1 MSEIQ
6 TITNISDI
14 KNQIKE
20 SIKTVDT
27 SDYTEKK
34 FGEEEE
40 YTYKGLLGGVDSL
53 LTDITSLI
61 KAPKQFVKLSIYQ
74 ERQNIVKAL
83 TNVQKHIADPHN
95 LWSSLDELKQA
106 IRPFHIRYTK
116 ERLIDFDNELSELT
130 KQKQK
135 FSKSLND
142 LQNDLDLT
150 IENKDKANK
159 IVTLLQENINSGEEK
174 LNILNENINSI
185 ENNAKHISNI
195 KNQSDGHKELID
207 NFVEKI
213 VNRGMELEKQTKKT
227 NNFNAKLAEFIE
239 EREDLLQTA
248 KILIQKAKTALGYKK
263 AEGIAAAF
271 RARLHK
277 LESTEKEDKWY
288 KNLWIGIKNPSLWWI
303 IGSVI
308 FSGITIFLSYEFIQ
322 SIESNDLNF
331 NVIFARL
338 STLALPIA
346 GTWFCAEQYIKI
358 KNIAEDYAYKTVLV
372 ESMIGFS
379 EQLKDKNDNDETY
392 KTYMEKMLNEIHQHP
407 LKNHKKQEIANPYKK
422 ILDDVENLIS
432 KNNTPS

>member
-213 VNRGMELEKQTKKT
+213 VNRGMELEKQTKK
-227 NNFNAKLAEFIE
+227 LI
-239 EREDLLQTA
+239 
-248 KILIQKAKTALGYKK
+248 IL
-263 AEGIAAAF
+263 
-271 RARLHK
+271 
-277 LESTEKEDKWY
+277 
-288 KNLWIGIKNPSLWWI
+288 
-303 IGSVI
+303 
-308 FSGITIFLSYEFIQ
+308 
-322 SIESNDLNF
+322 
-331 NVIFARL
+331 
-338 STLALPIA
+338 
-346 GTWFCAEQYIKI
+346 
-358 KNIAEDYAYKTVLV
+358 
-372 ESMIGFS
+372 
-379 EQLKDKNDNDETY
+379 
-392 KTYMEKMLNEIHQHP
+392 MLN
-407 LKNHKKQEIANPYKK
+407 
-422 ILDDVENLIS
+422 
-432 KNNTPS
+432 